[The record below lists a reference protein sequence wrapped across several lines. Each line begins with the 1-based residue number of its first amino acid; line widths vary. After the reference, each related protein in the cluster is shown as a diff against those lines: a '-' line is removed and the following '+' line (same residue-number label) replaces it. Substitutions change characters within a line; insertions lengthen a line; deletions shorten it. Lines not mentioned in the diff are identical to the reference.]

1 MDNLVSVILPVYN
14 GEKFLKKSIDSV
26 LNQSYNNFELIII
39 NDGSTDKSDLII
51 NKYLPNDKIKYFSR
65 ENKGLVATLNEAIQ
79 ISSGRFIA
87 RMDQDDICYPTR
99 IKKQLDFL
107 IKYNIDVC
115 GSSYEIIDEN
125 EKVLKVINT
134 FNEYF
139 EVMIS
144 AMLVP
149 FAHPSVMFRNI
160 FKSKGF
166 SYGSGEITFAEDYDL
181 WIKMAKK
188 DISFGNLKEVL
199 FKYRVYGNSLSSVT
213 RVNIFSEVYKSCS
226 NYNKD
231 QSSKLI
237 LIYENISLRDINY
250 SFAQILVKSILN
262 FIKSNG
268 YNHGVIKVLIK
279 INFKSIFLGF
289 LKFMKQELLYITYK
303 LNFLIR
309 KKF

>member
-14 GEKFLKKSIDSV
+14 GERFLNKSIDSV
-26 LNQSYNNFELIII
+26 LNQTYNNFELIII

-51 NKYLPNDKIKYFSR
+51 NKYLPNVKIKYFSR
-65 ENKGLVATLNEAIQ
+65 ENKGLVATLNEATQ
-79 ISSGRFIA
+79 RSSGSFIA

-99 IKKQLDFL
+99 IQKQLDFL
-107 IKYNIDVC
+107 VKYNIDVC

-213 RVNIFSEVYKSCS
+213 RVNIFNEVYKSCS
-226 NYNKD
+226 KYNKD

-237 LIYENISLRDINY
+237 SIYENISLGDINY
-250 SFAQILVKSILN
+250 SFGQILVKSILN

-268 YNHGVIKVLIK
+268 FNHKAIKILFR
-279 INFKSIFLGF
+279 INFKTIFLGF
-289 LKFMKQELLYITYK
+289 LKFIKQEFLYVTYK
-303 LNFLIR
+303 V
-309 KKF
+309 KFFK

>member
-14 GEKFLKKSIDSV
+14 GEQFLKKSIDSV

-79 ISSGRFIA
+79 RSSGQFIA

-99 IKKQLDFL
+99 IQKQLDFL
-107 IKYNIDVC
+107 IKKNIDVC
-115 GSSYEIIDEN
+115 GTSYKIIDEN
-125 EKVLKVINT
+125 ENVLKVINS

-139 EVMIS
+139 EVTLS

-149 FAHPSVMFRNI
+149 FAHASVMFRNI

-181 WIKMAKK
+181 WIKMIKK
-188 DISFGNLKEVL
+188 DVSFGNLKEVL
-199 FKYRVYGNSLSSVT
+199 LKYRVFENSLSSIT
-213 RVNIFSEVYKSCS
+213 KVNIFSEVYNSCWD
-226 NYNKD
+226 YNK
-231 QSSKLI
+231 SESRKLI
-237 LIYENISLRDINY
+237 SIYENILVTNINY
-250 SFAQILVKSILN
+250 SFAPILVKSILN
-262 FIKSNG
+262 FTKSNG
-268 YNHGVIKVLIK
+268 YNQSALRLLFK
-279 INFKSIFLGF
+279 INFKSIVLGF
-289 LKFMKQELLYITYK
+289 LKFMKQEFLNITYK
-303 LNFLIR
+303 FNFFKL
-309 KKF
+309 